1 MLVKFM
7 RRRGL
12 KRGGMF
18 QKIVT
23 AVDGSPNSLRALDKA
38 LQLAKQFSSELVV
51 VSVVHIPITSYSY
64 DVLGSLE
71 VFNKLEED
79 GKQSLAKCVSMAA
92 EAGVAARTVL
102 LSGDPAQGI
111 LDTAAKE
118 GADLLIVGSRGT
130 GTLER
135 LLMGSVSER
144 VVRFSKCPVLVV
156 K

>member
-1 MLVKFM
+1 MFM
-7 RRRGL
+7 RRSRL
-12 KRGGMF
+12 IIHEMYL
-18 QKIVT
+18 KIV
-23 AVDGSPNSLRALDKA
+23 AGVDGSPNSLRALEHA
-38 LQLAKQFSSELVV
+38 LQLARQFSSELIVV
-51 VSVVHIPITSYSY
+51 YVVHIPITSYSY
-64 DVLGSLE
+64 DVLGSLD
-71 VFNKLEED
+71 VFNKLEDE
-79 GKQSLAKCVSMAA
+79 GKQSLAKCASMASV
-92 EAGVAARTVL
+92 AGVTARTLL

>member
-1 MLVKFM
+1 M
-7 RRRGL
+7 RRKGL
-12 KRGGMF
+12 MTCRMF

-23 AVDGSPNSLRALDKA
+23 AVDGSPNSFRALDSA
-38 LQLAKQFSSELVV
+38 LRLAKQFSSELVV

-64 DVLGSLE
+64 NVLGSLE

-79 GKQSLAKCVSMAA
+79 GKETLAKCASMASD
-92 EAGVAARTVL
+92 AGITARTVL

-118 GADLLIVGSRGT
+118 GADLLVVGSRGT

>member
-1 MLVKFM
+1 MKG
-7 RRRGL
+7 R
-12 KRGGMF
+12 MF

-23 AVDGSPNSLRALDKA
+23 AVDGSPNSYRALDQA
-38 LQLAKQFSSELVV
+38 LLLAKQFSSEVIVV
-51 VSVVHIPITSYSY
+51 YVVHIPITSYSY

-71 VFNKLEED
+71 VFNKLESD
-79 GKQSLAKCVSMAA
+79 GKESLAKCASTASQ
-92 EAGVAARTVL
+92 AGVTARTVL
-102 LSGDPAQGI
+102 MTGDPAQGI
-111 LDTAAKE
+111 LDTAAHE